1 MCRQIAV
8 NVDHINHLVVKEESS
23 MLNKYVL
30 GFLTVGVM
38 AASAAAGTYKVQIF
52 QDSVIDGKQVKAGN
66 YKIEMENNTAVL
78 KQGKQAVELPA
89 RAETAP
95 NKFSTTEIRYTNS
108 NNLQEI
114 CIGGTATRIVFSGA
128 NSGSHVGG
136 Y

>member
-1 MCRQIAV
+1 
-8 NVDHINHLVVKEESS
+8 

-30 GFLTVGVM
+30 GFVTIGVM

-52 QDSVIDGKQVKAGN
+52 QDSVIDGKQVKAGD

-78 KQGKQAVELPA
+78 KQGKQTVELPA

-95 NKFSTTEIRYTNS
+95 NKFPTTEIRYTNN

-114 CIGGTATRIVFSGA
+114 CVGGTTTKIVFDGA
-128 NSGSHVGG
+128 NASSHVGE